1 MNTQQFFK
9 GLMMALITVL
19 VTFFT
24 STPIDFMLL
33 AVTAVCTILTYF
45 GKNLIPWLHSD
56 SPPASLS
63 LINIGSGVLIALGA
77 ALTESVATYLVEGQI
92 LWPIAWKV
100 AAYTT
105 GTYLVSTFFAP
116 PYSTEKKRFVATKG
130 YISRYRKMAVLI
142 GVLAILPVMA
152 SAQKISIFAPVPDNL
167 FAREQTADKNFITE
181 SKFLPR
187 FTFGVNGNLLLYNK
201 VLKQFEQQDYARAG
215 AGLSMAHYKP
225 GVDGTPFNDW
235 SLNFLVLKPLAGD
248 ASISY
253 AVTVSA
259 FTFFQAGID
268 FCPALIKTDY
278 FPVGPTFGLKYT
290 F

>member
-1 MNTQQFFK
+1 MK
-9 GLMMALITVL
+9 KALMFLFAVMFV
-19 VTFFT
+19 VT
-24 STPIDFMLL
+24 
-33 AVTAVCTILTYF
+33 
-45 GKNLIPWLHSD
+45 
-56 SPPASLS
+56 
-63 LINIGSGVLIALGA
+63 
-77 ALTESVATYLVEGQI
+77 
-92 LWPIAWKV
+92 
-100 AAYTT
+100 
-105 GTYLVSTFFAP
+105 
-116 PYSTEKKRFVATKG
+116 
-130 YISRYRKMAVLI
+130 
-142 GVLAILPVMA
+142 A
-152 SAQKISIFAPVPDNL
+152 SAQKVSILEKVPDNL
-167 FAREQTADKNFITE
+167 FTREQTADKNFITD

-201 VLKQFEQQDYARAG
+201 ALKQFEQQDYARAG

-225 GVDGTPFNDW
+225 GADGTPFNDW

-278 FPVGPTFGLKYT
+278 FPLGPTFGLKYT